1 MGKFGKKKEIDLNP
15 LSYNIGLLGQSGVGK
30 STLMK
35 EVCEKLAGED
45 GYIALDIGKEDG
57 HDAIN
62 GIVTEKVEDW
72 QKFEEICDDII
83 ENKTADYKNLKI
95 IIIDTY
101 DEFCNIAEKEVVRQW
116 NRKNPEKKAETINAV
131 LGGFGRGLDKVIE
144 TMLEPLWELKK
155 VGVAFAVIGHTK
167 QKDVEDVK
175 SEEKCSLLTANVSQ
189 KYFNAIKTKLHF
201 CGLAYIDRDI
211 VQRETSKKDNKG
223 KTIVKGKVAGE
234 SRVINFRDDTY
245 SVDSKSRFA
254 EITPQIPM
262 DADAFIKAMEDA
274 IKSEQAKSGKSL
286 ADAKK
291 KQKKDEDKKA
301 KVAAK
306 YSKAKKEAHV
316 DIEENEKLVSVITAN
331 FKKADESTKEKIVDM
346 LHGAGVDNFKDPDII
361 PTKILKEMVT
371 LLES

>member
-1 MGKFGKKKEIDLNP
+1 MGKFGKKNEIDLNP

-72 QKFEEICDDII
+72 QKFEEICEDII
-83 ENKTADYKNLKI
+83 ENKTTDYKDLKI
-95 IIIDTY
+95 IIIETY

-175 SEEKCSLLTANVSQ
+175 SEEKYSLLTANVSQ

-201 CGLAYIDRDI
+201 CGLAYINRDI

-291 KQKKDEDKKA
+291 KQKKDEDEKA

-306 YSKAKKEAHV
+306 YSKAKK
-316 DIEENEKLVSVITAN
+316 KL
-331 FKKADESTKEKIVDM
+331 M
-346 LHGAGVDNFKDPDII
+346 
-361 PTKILKEMVT
+361 
-371 LLES
+371 